1 MARLSVSALR
11 YAEAVFELAGEGDAL
26 DAWAADLR
34 TVADFVEEPG
44 AAGVLLSGRIPR
56 DEKRRLLEAALSGEV
71 SPLAL
76 NLARLLNDRGKL
88 QIARD
93 VQHRYQEMLDDRR
106 GIAHAT
112 VTTAVALSDDE
123 RHAVTGKLSS
133 ITGKQVDITSV
144 VDESI
149 IGGVVARIGDQLIDG
164 STRTRL
170 LALKRRLEGAA
181 R

>member
-1 MARLSVSALR
+1 VATLSVSALR
-11 YAEAVFELAGEGDAL
+11 YAEAVFDLAVEGDAL
-26 DAWAADLR
+26 DAWSADLR
-34 TVADFVEEPG
+34 VIAEFVEQPD

-56 DEKRRLLEAALSGEV
+56 DEKRRLLEAGLSGEV

-93 VQHRYQEMLDDRR
+93 VQLRYEEMLDDRR

-112 VTTAVALSDDE
+112 VTTAVALSDEE
-123 RHAVTGKLSS
+123 RRAVTGKLSS

-170 LALKRRLEGAA
+170 LALKRRLEGVA

>member
-1 MARLSVSALR
+1 MATHSVSALR
-11 YAEAVFELAGEGDAL
+11 YAEAAFELAVESDAL

-34 TVADFVEEPG
+34 TIAGFAEEPD
-44 AAGVLLSGRIPR
+44 AAGVLLSGRVPR
-56 DEKRRLLEAALSGEV
+56 DEKRRLLEAALGRDV

-76 NLARLLNDRGKL
+76 NLALLLNDRGKL

-93 VQHRYQEMLDDRR
+93 VQLRYQEMLDERR

-123 RHAVTGKLSS
+123 RQAVTGKLSS
-133 ITGKQVDITSV
+133 ITGKQVDVTSV